1 MTGDDILCIIET
13 QEKRPVEKGKMK
25 MITINTR
32 AELVELLY
40 GEDSSS
46 PIDCPDTLVGI
57 ARIGGELLVE
67 AIGSG
72 MEIRNFF
79 PFDDEDEFIGVD
91 IAGNIVNDFI
101 YY

>member
-32 AELVELLY
+32 AELNELLY

-46 PIDCPDTLVGI
+46 PDTLVGI
-57 ARIGGELLVE
+57 ARIGGALLVE
-67 AIGSG
+67 AFGSG

-79 PFDDEDEFIGVD
+79 PCDDEDEFIGVD